1 MKKALSLI
9 LAAMLMLT
17 ACQQRAEEPQTPEEP
32 PKTSEEIQ
40 VEKEE
45 PYDVEKAIA
54 TLTTENYP
62 HATELSI
69 EKVKEY
75 LSDKSPEFVEEFFT
89 DEQYLNHI
97 LHEEFWVGEPETEE
111 PKAETSA
118 PQPEAPVQQ
127 ETPVTPPQ
135 QTAPQAPA
143 VEYFDTRMLNELYS
157 YVRAMMRDCMFETDH
172 LDGAALFVD
181 ELKEILSDQ
190 KIITLNE
197 KQISENVKNLEYDST
212 GAHIHY
218 FAQILGERFEPYL
231 TFYDDNIEVEY
242 YDEIFYL
249 ELSENEKQAV
259 IDLIESFNEGKY
271 DNRLNQ

>member
-1 MKKALSLI
+1 MKKLLCLLLS
-9 LAAMLMLT
+9 AAMLSMT
-17 ACQQRAEEPQTPEEP
+17 ACQEQEDVVTGEEEQVVVKEMIEEE
-32 PKTSEEIQ
+32 KQEEIYN
-40 VEKEE
+40 VEAALEN
-45 PYDVEKAIA
+45 
-54 TLTTENYP
+54 LNLENYP
-62 HATELSI
+62 YATELSI

-75 LSDKSPEFVEEFFT
+75 LSDKSPAFVQEFFT

-97 LHEEFWVGEPETEE
+97 LHEEYWIKTDDEPETEE
-111 PKAETSA
+111 PKEETPA
-118 PQPEAPVQQ
+118 PQP

-135 QTAPQAPA
+135 QTAPQAPN
-143 VEYFDTRMLNELYS
+143 VEYFDTRMLNELYGS
-157 YVRAMMRDCMFETDH
+157 VRAMMRDCMFDTDH

-231 TFYDDNIEVEY
+231 TFYDDYIEVKY

-249 ELSENEKQAV
+249 ELSESEKQAV
-259 IDLIESFNEGKY
+259 IDLIVSFNEGKY